1 MKSRIEAYL
10 AEFVY
15 GAIDGTVT
23 TFAVV
28 AASAGAG
35 LNSLVI
41 IILGIANLIGDG
53 FSMGA
58 SAYLSAKSE
67 RDLKL
72 RQHTDAGKAEGDF
85 THEETPLKD
94 GLTTFVAFV
103 AVGFIPVLIYVV
115 DAMLQLKLS
124 SGTLFL
130 WSSVMTGLTFVSVGL
145 LKAYVTQTSHVR
157 AAVETLLLGA
167 IAAGLA
173 YGLGDLL
180 ARALGAR

>member
-1 MKSRIEAYL
+1 MKEKAEEYL
-10 AEFVY
+10 GEFVY

-35 LNSLVI
+35 LSPIVI
-41 IILGIANLIGDG
+41 IILGFANLIGDG

-58 SAYLSAKSE
+58 SSYLSAKSE

-72 RQHTDAGKAEGDF
+72 KRNQDSST
-85 THEETPLKD
+85 ETPLGD
-94 GLTTFVAFV
+94 GVVTFLSFVIVGFVPIMVYVADAVFKTGVAKETLFALSTALAGTVFVA
-103 AVGFIPVLIYVV
+103 I
-115 DAMLQLKLS
+115 
-124 SGTLFL
+124 
-130 WSSVMTGLTFVSVGL
+130 GL
-145 LKAYVTQTSHVR
+145 LKARVTHTGAIR

-173 YGLGDLL
+173 YGLGYVLES
-180 ARALGAR
+180 ALTNAK